1 MSEFHVALDT
11 SQGFSLAVADKEG
24 RVLVKDNYDA
34 VGRESDR
41 LLLPWVM
48 KHLESVNT
56 TLKEVGR
63 WTVGTGPGS
72 FAGLRCGIAMVKGVA
87 LVSGAPL
94 RGVPSAYALA
104 AQAPAEAKCIGVLH
118 DGRCGELL
126 FERFLRMEN
135 GTLSMQGE
143 PEPIL
148 PESLNQKSCQCDCYL
163 TAQEVVME
171 MLPQGI
177 SATLIPGIPADAL
190 VNAPESLYPWP
201 ADWDACEVSTAPLYV
216 RQAVFVK
223 PAVLRKS

>member
-11 SQGFSLAVADKEG
+11 SQGFSLAIADKNGKILLKE
-24 RVLVKDNYDA
+24 NFEA

-48 KHLESVNT
+48 RQLEAVGT

-63 WTVGTGPGS
+63 WTVGIGPGS

-87 LVSGAPL
+87 LVSGAAM

-104 AQAPAEAKCIGVLH
+104 AQAPDEARSVGVLH

-126 FERFLRMEN
+126 FERFVREADGL
-135 GTLSMQGE
+135 LVMQDE

-148 PESLNQKSCQCDCYL
+148 PASLLQQSCKCDCYL
-163 TAQEVVME
+163 TAQEAVIG
-171 MLPQGI
+171 MLPDGV
-177 SATLIPGIPADAL
+177 SATLVNGVPASAL
-190 VNAPESLYPWP
+190 VAAPEALYPWP
-201 ADWDACEVSTAPLYV
+201 ADWDGCEKSTAPLYV